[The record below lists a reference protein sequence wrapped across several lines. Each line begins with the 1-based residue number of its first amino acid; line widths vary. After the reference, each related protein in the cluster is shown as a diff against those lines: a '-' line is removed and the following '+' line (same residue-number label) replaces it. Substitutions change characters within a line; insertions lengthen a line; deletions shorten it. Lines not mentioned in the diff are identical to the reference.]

1 MMRLLSRVIF
11 LALLASFGFAQ
22 AQTPAQGQAHPAPR
36 SSTSDYILGAGDIV
50 RITVYQNP
58 DLSLEARIGET
69 GTISYPL
76 IGAVKLGGLPV
87 PEAEKRIAEGLK
99 SGNFIKQ
106 PQVSILVTQVRGNQA
121 SVLGQVLRPGRY
133 PLEQAGMTLSELL
146 AMAGGIAQSG
156 NDVVTL
162 TGKRDGKPM
171 RVQVD
176 FPAIFIGDV
185 KDVPIADGDVVYV
198 DRMPTVYIYGEV
210 QRPGPYRIERGM
222 TVLQALATGGGP
234 TLRGTEKG
242 IRIHRRGADGK
253 VQVVEP
259 KMDDLVK
266 DGDVVYVRES
276 LF

>member
-1 MMRLLSRVIF
+1 MMRYLKSFIFFVLLSC
-11 LALLASFGFAQ
+11 LGFAQ
-22 AQTPAQGQAHPAPR
+22 AQTPTQGQAQSASR
-36 SSTSDYILGAGDIV
+36 GSSDYILGAGDII

-58 DLSLEARIGET
+58 DLSLEARIGDS

-87 PEAEKRIAEGLK
+87 PEAEKRIADGLR

-133 PLEQAGMTLSELL
+133 PLEQASMTLSELL

-162 TGKRDGKPM
+162 AGKRDGKPM
-171 RVQVD
+171 RMQID
-176 FPAIFIGDV
+176 FPAIFIGDG

-253 VQVVEP
+253 VEVIEP
-259 KMDDLVK
+259 KMDDVVK
-266 DGDVVYVRES
+266 DGDVVFVRES